1 MDLSI
6 CWNKCPSMQVTMM
19 AGTTKLSSSTIKGGR
34 SWKVEIFDSR
44 KKWRNQN
51 KNSSNKHW
59 PTWHSHRWHAR
70 AKCSSV
76 TWTAPCAFGYDK
88 ILISWCLR
96 TNCEGQHLY
105 LRTCTSMW
113 MYTQRLSPGTRYLVP
128 GTRYYICI
136 SSKKWFHDQYVW
148 LSTVFP
154 ATSVQFIEGTIE
166 TVIPKRF
173 TSIHIDSLFLTM
185 SSYQMP
191 TKLSKQLQ
199 MLPGNNIC
207 VDCGRKDIPADWAS
221 VPFGIFMCLTC
232 SGVHR
237 GLGTHLS
244 FVRSIKMD
252 SWSEKQIESMR
263 QGGNEK
269 LNSYLEKNGIDRTT
283 VIQKKYDNDV
293 AQLYKLQVKARV
305 EGEPEPTEL
314 IKSEK
319 KTSQQNLNYQGF
331 GSAPPP
337 RRKRGNKFLQ
347 KLAIPAGIAVGAIF
361 MWRNREKRET
371 P

>member
-1 MDLSI
+1 
-6 CWNKCPSMQVTMM
+6 
-19 AGTTKLSSSTIKGGR
+19 
-34 SWKVEIFDSR
+34 
-44 KKWRNQN
+44 
-51 KNSSNKHW
+51 
-59 PTWHSHRWHAR
+59 
-70 AKCSSV
+70 
-76 TWTAPCAFGYDK
+76 
-88 ILISWCLR
+88 
-96 TNCEGQHLY
+96 
-105 LRTCTSMW
+105 
-113 MYTQRLSPGTRYLVP
+113 
-128 GTRYYICI
+128 
-136 SSKKWFHDQYVW
+136 
-148 LSTVFP
+148 
-154 ATSVQFIEGTIE
+154 
-166 TVIPKRF
+166 
-173 TSIHIDSLFLTM
+173 M